1 MLHYLLFYEKAADH
15 ATREPAFQAAHLNHV
30 RAAVERGELLLGGP
44 LVEPADGANVLL
56 FGGESAAVAEEFA
69 AADPYV
75 TSGIV
80 CKWRVRGWQTVVGEG
95 AVCPLPGK

>member
-1 MLHYLLFYEKAADH
+1 
-15 ATREPAFQAAHLNHV
+15 
-30 RAAVERGELLLGGP
+30 
-44 LVEPADGANVLL
+44 
-56 FGGESAAVAEEFA
+56 VAEEFA

-80 CKWRVRGWQTVVGEG
+80 CKWRVRAWQTVVGVG